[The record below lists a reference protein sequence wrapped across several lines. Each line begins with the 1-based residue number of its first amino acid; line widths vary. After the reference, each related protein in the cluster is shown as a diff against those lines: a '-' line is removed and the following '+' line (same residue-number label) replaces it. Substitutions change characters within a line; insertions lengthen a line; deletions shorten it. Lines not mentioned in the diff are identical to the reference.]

1 MPVGRWVIRT
11 AESVVLT
18 LWPPGPEERKT
29 SMRRSLSSIVTST
42 VLGLGHHQD
51 AGRGGV
57 DAALR
62 LGHRHPLHA
71 VHAALELQQGVRR
84 LAGLG
89 VPLALTATVTSL

>member
-1 MPVGRWVIRT
+1 MRT

-18 LWPPGPEERKT
+18 LWPPGPQERKT
-29 SMRRSLSSIVTST
+29 SMRRSLSSIVD
-42 VLGLGHHQD
+42 VDLLGLGHHQH

-62 LGHRHPLHA
+62 LGDRHALHP
-71 VHAALELQQGVRR
+71 VHAALELQQRVRR

-89 VPLALTATVTSL
+89 GALAPSPPTVTDL